1 VVDKET
7 RLALLVLVIAIAAW
21 RFARYMR
28 LGLSRTKRTTNLGVA
43 GGLVP
48 QDSDRTASISHPGSS
63 SPAKSSLYG
72 RVVGIL
78 MTVALW
84 LAINALLWYGLLELP
99 PFKRLPPIP
108 VGVAGILANFY
119 LIPLSRRV
127 GARSRRR
134 IEEARA
140 RAEPWPTSGS

>member
-1 VVDKET
+1 MDKET
-7 RLALLVLVIAIAAW
+7 RLALLILVIAIAAW

-28 LGLSRTKRTTNLGVA
+28 FGLSRTRRTTTLGIA

-48 QDSDRTASISHPGSS
+48 QDSDRTASVAVPGSS
-63 SPAKSSLYG
+63 IPAQGSLYS
-72 RVVGIL
+72 RIVGVL
-78 MTVALW
+78 MAIALW
-84 LAINALLWYGLLELP
+84 LAINALLWYCLLELP
-99 PFKRLPPIP
+99 PFKSLPPVP

-119 LIPLSRRV
+119 LIPLARRV

-140 RAEPWPTSGS
+140 GTAPWPTQSDG